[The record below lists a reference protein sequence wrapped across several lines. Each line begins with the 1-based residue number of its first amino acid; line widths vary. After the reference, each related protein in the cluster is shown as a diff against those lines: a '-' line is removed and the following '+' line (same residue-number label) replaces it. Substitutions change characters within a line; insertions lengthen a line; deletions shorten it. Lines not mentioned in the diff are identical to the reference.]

1 MSDAIGWMATAL
13 TASSY
18 FTRRQ
23 ALLRR
28 TQACAAALWLV
39 YGAFIHSMPVM
50 TVTVFGGVRN
60 DDQSATPQTMTL
72 AVMTGMA
79 LWSSFRTPPKTV
91 TAAPSPEAAVGDD

>member
-50 TVTVFGGVRN
+50 TANVIVGGV
-60 DDQSATPQTMTL
+60 
-72 AVMTGMA
+72 A

>member
-1 MSDAIGWMATAL
+1 MSEAIGWVATAL

-50 TVTVFGGVRN
+50 TANVIVGGV
-60 DDQSATPQTMTL
+60 
-72 AVMTGMA
+72 A
-79 LWSSFRTPPKTV
+79 LWSSFRSPAPT
-91 TAAPSPEAAVGDD
+91 TAPALEGQPLEP

>member
-50 TVTVFGGVRN
+50 TANVIVGGV
-60 DDQSATPQTMTL
+60 
-72 AVMTGMA
+72 A
-79 LWSSFRTPPKTV
+79 LWSSFRTPVP
-91 TAAPSPEAAVGDD
+91 TAAPALEGQPLDP